1 MDHYQTQYE
10 GSKYF
15 CKLAT
20 EWNLNEDTV
29 IIIQKGISFGGGYVT
44 FLALRRVSM
53 QQRGKKT
60 KLLKKEKILLTY
72 LFREIK

>member
-1 MDHYQTQYE
+1 M
-10 GSKYF
+10 
-15 CKLAT
+15 
-20 EWNLNEDTV
+20 V

-72 LFREIK
+72 LFREIKQEIRENRRRL